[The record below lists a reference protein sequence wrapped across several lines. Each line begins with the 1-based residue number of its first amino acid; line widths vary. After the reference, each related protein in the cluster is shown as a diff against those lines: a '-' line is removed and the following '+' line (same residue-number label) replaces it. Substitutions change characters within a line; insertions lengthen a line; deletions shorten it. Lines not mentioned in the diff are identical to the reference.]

1 MVTLNCATGT
11 IDPYVPTPDVPWD
24 RKRAIHLFR
33 RLGFGASVQEIDDA
47 LGQSPTDLVDQL
59 IDDALATPLTP
70 EPDWA
75 FWTFNDYDDFPLQR
89 EEQYAE
95 WATKWLIGML
105 ENGLR
110 DKLSLFW
117 HNHFVTKLEIYDCP
131 SYMYQYHKLLQQYAL
146 GNFKDF
152 VYEIGKTPAMLVF
165 LNGAESTK
173 FNPNENYARELY
185 ELFTLGVDNG
195 YTQQDI
201 EETSR
206 ALTGWNLFSEFCGS
220 ISFYQPTF
228 DEGVK
233 TIFGQTGNWGYD
245 DVHDILFQER
255 SDEIADFIC
264 RKLYVKFV
272 SPEVDESIIEAMA
285 TTFKANDFEIEPVLR
300 QLFKSEHFF
309 DDANLLVQIKS
320 PVDACLQFYQE
331 TSFPYETNS
340 LQTVIYLC
348 FLLDQYLFNPV
359 DVAGWQ
365 GNRTWI
371 NSNTLTGRWQA
382 LQFLTG
388 MVADIDLEPFRDLA
402 VSLAGSTSV
411 NDPEFVTQLIVEQF
425 FPKGFQSADEYNR
438 ATIVF
443 KMDIPENYYTNGL
456 WNLAWDTVPYQVAS
470 LLLFLF
476 RRPEWQLM

>member
-11 IDPYVPTPDVPWD
+11 IAPYVPTPDVPWD

-33 RLGFGASVQEIDDA
+33 RLGYGASVQEIDDA
-47 LGQSPTDLVDQL
+47 LNQSPTELVDQL
-59 IDDALATPLTP
+59 VDNALAAPLP
-70 EPDWA
+70 PQPNWA
-75 FWTFNDYDDFPLQR
+75 FWTINDYNDFPMQR

-95 WATKWLIGML
+95 WATTWVQGMMDH
-105 ENGLR
+105 GLR

-131 SYMYQYHKLLQQYAL
+131 SYMYQYHKLLQEYAL
-146 GNFKDF
+146 GNFRDF

-195 YTQQDI
+195 YTQEDI
-201 EETSR
+201 EETAR
-206 ALTGWNLFSEFCGS
+206 ALTGWNQFSQFCGS
-220 ISFYQPTF
+220 IGFLPLTF
-228 DEGVK
+228 DDGEK

-245 DVHDILFQER
+245 DVHNILFQER
-255 SDEIADFIC
+255 ADQIADFIC
-264 RKLYVKFV
+264 RKLYVHFV
-272 SPEVDESIIEAMA
+272 SPEVDETIVSDMA
-285 TTFKANDFEIEPVLR
+285 ATFKANDFEIEPVLR

-320 PVDACLQFYQE
+320 PIDSCLQFFRE
-331 TSFPYETNS
+331 TGFPYNS
-340 LQTVIYLC
+340 DTLLTIVYLC

-382 LQFLTG
+382 LQLLG
-388 MVADIDLEPFRDLA
+388 GLVADSELEAFRDLA

-425 FPKGFQSADEYNR
+425 FPKGFQSSDEYTQ
-438 ATIVF
+438 ATNVF

-456 WNLAWDTVPYQVAS
+456 WNLGWDTAPYQVAS
-470 LLLFLF
+470 LLLFLI